1 MFQPSPLESTQAL
14 ETYDGEDPLNPGRTL
29 ATPRAMADRYI
40 QLYSNA
46 VDMHAMLQQ
55 ECSYALLLMDLLDAH
70 FHKLGTQV
78 IDELCRTGVMLEG
91 GGHKKYRPSEL
102 TLPLIGT
109 HASAIW

>member
-1 MFQPSPLESTQAL
+1 
-14 ETYDGEDPLNPGRTL
+14 
-29 ATPRAMADRYI
+29 MADRYI

-78 IDELCRTGVMLEG
+78 IDELCRTGVMLAG
-91 GGHKKYRPSEL
+91 GGHKKYRP
-102 TLPLIGT
+102 
-109 HASAIW
+109 